1 VARFAL
7 ASLAAFVAIAL
18 AVSFFASRQLTHRAE
33 VSAQFHAVFVTDN
46 VLRYALEDAKSSS
59 MESPLTGARYQRVNR
74 LVRERILNAPVV
86 RVKVW
91 SRDGLILYSDAHELV
106 GRHFEGEP
114 EPAALAGEPVS
125 EVSNLQDDEN
135 VAERSL
141 AARLFSTYVPLYL
154 NGPGGQ
160 PDAVVEVYQ
169 DYEPI
174 QDQASS
180 FFRGRMLSFGIAL
193 VGLYLALLPIVFR
206 AGRALR
212 RQNEQL
218 ESQARRLEELLAEE
232 QETVGELRRL
242 NKMQSDFA
250 AVASHELRTPLTAIL
265 GYVKTL
271 RRPDF
276 ETDAVARA
284 EFLAAIERQAER
296 LFRLITNLLTATQ
309 VEHHEDS
316 LDTAPFD
323 FRSLADE
330 IVEAFNDSNGRLQVT
345 VAEGLPE
352 IESDRVM
359 VGEILANLV
368 DNALKYSPDS
378 TPVQIKAAADYGVVR
393 ISVRDSGIG
402 VAPDQRE
409 RIFDRFYQADQSAT
423 RRFGGIGLGLHLVR
437 ELAER
442 LGGRV
447 DLDSRPGIGSTFTV
461 TLPVRWPRP
470 AGGNGPGPNPPRSAG
485 GSRPRRPEV
494 PGYRRQR
501 TRTQVR
507 RPHAGHRMN
516 DG

>member
-1 VARFAL
+1 MRAHRRPRKLRLGLVARFAL

-368 DNALKYSPDS
+368 DNAPEVLARLDP
-378 TPVQIKAAADYGVVR
+378 G
-393 ISVRDSGIG
+393 
-402 VAPDQRE
+402 
-409 RIFDRFYQADQSAT
+409 ADQG
-423 RRFGGIGLGLHLVR
+423 RGGLRGGPDLG
-437 ELAER
+437 AR
-442 LGGRV
+442 LRDRGG
-447 DLDSRPGIGSTFTV
+447 S
-461 TLPVRWPRP
+461 
-470 AGGNGPGPNPPRSAG
+470 RSAG
-485 GSRPRRPEV
+485 AHLRPLLSGRPV
-494 PGYRRQR
+494 GHPP
-501 TRTQVR
+501 VR
-507 RPHAGHRMN
+507 RDRARPPPGARAGGAAGRAGGPRQPSGDREHVHGHAPRALAQTGRRERT
-516 DG
+516 GSQPTSKRRRVPAPTS